1 VATALDST
9 RRRLLVRA
17 TVQNPVGLLK
27 PEMFAS
33 VKIFTG
39 EGAAAPAVPRDAIIY
54 EGESARA
61 WAVRDE
67 GKAIELRRVTVGHT
81 SGNMVEVLSGLTSED
96 RVITK
101 GSLFIDRVATAAR

>member
-1 VATALDST
+1 VW
-9 RRRLLVRA
+9 
-17 TVQNPVGLLK
+17 
-27 PEMFAS
+27 
-33 VKIFTG
+33 KIFTG
-39 EGAAAPAVPRDAIIY
+39 EGDAAPAVPRDAIIY

-67 GKAIELRRVTVGHT
+67 GKAIELRRVTVGPT
-81 SGNMVEVLSGLTSED
+81 SGNMIEVLSGLTSED